1 MERVHKSVLFE
12 EVISML
18 HPQRMES
25 YLDLTA
31 GYGGHAD
38 GILGITQNYKDSV
51 LVDRDE
57 WAVKYLEVKYQEVK
71 PKILHQSFYDAALSL
86 LESGMKFDMILADLG
101 LSSPQLDNSERGFSF
116 SKDAKLDMRMDRRQ
130 DLNAWTVVNKYGV
143 REMAD
148 IFVRYGEEKPKRAE
162 FLARIIAEHR
172 PINNTLELADLIQS
186 KSAYCKIHPA
196 TRVFQAIRIEVNA
209 ELWQLQKTL
218 TLLPRLLVPN
228 GRVAIISFHSLE
240 DRLVKD
246 AFKAMSS
253 LGQESPL
260 KIITKKPIV
269 AGKNEIANNPRAR
282 SAKLRVAKKN

>member
-1 MERVHKSVLFE
+1 MEQVHKPVLFE

-18 HPQRMES
+18 EPKQMES

-57 WAVKYLEVKYQEVK
+57 WAVKYLKAKYQEVK

-86 LESGMKFDMILADLG
+86 LESGMKFDMILVDLG

-186 KSAYCKIHPA
+186 KSAYGKIHPA

-218 TLLPRLLVPN
+218 TLLPKLLAPN

>member
-1 MERVHKSVLFE
+1 MEQVHKPVLFE

-18 HPQRMES
+18 EPKQMES

-57 WAVKYLEVKYQEVK
+57 WAVKYLKVKYQEVK

-162 FLARIIAEHR
+162 FLAKIIAEHR

-218 TLLPRLLVPN
+218 TLLPKLLVPN

-240 DRLVKD
+240 DRLVKE

-269 AGKNEIANNPRAR
+269 AEKNEIANNPRAR